1 MKHVEH
7 GMFLSTILIGQERI
21 ERFIGKEKV
30 QTIIE
35 QVKEMEQVEK
45 ANKRS
50 NWSHGLSR

>member
-1 MKHVEH
+1 
-7 GMFLSTILIGQERI
+7 MFLSTILIGQERI